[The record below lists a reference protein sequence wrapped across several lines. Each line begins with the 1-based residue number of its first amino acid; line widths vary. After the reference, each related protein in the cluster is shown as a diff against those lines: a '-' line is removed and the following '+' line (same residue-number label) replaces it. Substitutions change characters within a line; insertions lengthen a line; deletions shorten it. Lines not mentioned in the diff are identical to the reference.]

1 MDVENPNREQGS
13 AFGGCLKVVGIM
25 VISMA
30 IPAALIYGATWFLN
44 R

>member
-1 MDVENPNREQGS
+1 MDVENPNEESES
-13 AFGGCLKVVGIM
+13 ALGGCLKVVGIM

-30 IPAALIYGATWFLN
+30 IPAALIFGTTWFLN